1 MKNKVVIAILVIVM
15 ILPSIVA
22 IINYN
27 SEQRGEVSNINVLS
41 MSLVDPAGNI
51 YNFTREGDED
61 QLKMIEYFVST
72 KNDAE
77 EIASI
82 PSTIESGNY
91 YRLSVNTSASE
102 TAYKYYFT
110 SNTQDCYFVDG
121 DGKTYQMSEKKAHQ
135 FLTSGYAA
143 HLYENGTAPM
153 LSVTGQNLMPDACT
167 WNFINSDGKY
177 TAAVTPVS
185 ESVEAVEIEGG
196 FAMDFTNQPDSFTVK
211 LTDKGTGEVVFDDV
225 YDNISSVIVTK
236 NMALKAEVTAK
247 WYEDK
252 TRNYYGEQT
261 FIFDASLSAPAE
273 FYAGI
278 NTIQVGEFVCI
289 TAVNV
294 NKPENIQ
301 FTSEPDIGYA
311 PKFFTQ
317 EDGLSYALVPFKSD
331 LEVGQYTLSF
341 SYGGASQNINIDLQN
356 RDNAFR
362 TREKTYADAVVE
374 NYYKDEVIAKT
385 EETLRP
391 IAQSSVEK
399 MYFEGVFPEVCD
411 TEVATLST
419 GYGHTIQVK
428 GTEISYFHSGV
439 DYAGPMGTA
448 VNAGNAGEVVFAD
461 YLDHTGYIVVID
473 HGLGLKSW
481 YAHLGKVAVKVG
493 DVVATGDQIG
503 EFGSTGFANE
513 TGVHVGYT
521 IFETPVCQ
529 YTLWADGNNKGVPVY
544 KPE

>member
-1 MKNKVVIAILVIVM
+1 MKNKVVIALLLIVM
-15 ILPSIVA
+15 IIPSVIAIV
-22 IINYN
+22 NYN

-51 YNFTREGDED
+51 YNFARDGGEE
-61 QLKMIEYFVST
+61 QLEMIEYFVST
-72 KNDAE
+72 KDGAE
-77 EIASI
+77 EISAI
-82 PSTIESGNY
+82 PPTIESGNY

-121 DGKTYQMSEKKAHQ
+121 DGKTYQMSEKKAQQ
-135 FLTSGYAA
+135 FLSSGYSA
-143 HLYENGTAPM
+143 HLYENGVAPI
-153 LSVTGQNLMPDACT
+153 LNVTGQTLLPDACT
-167 WNFINSDGKY
+167 WNFINADGKY
-177 TAAVTPVS
+177 TAAVAPVS
-185 ESVEAVEIEGG
+185 DNVEAVEIEGG
-196 FAMDFTNQPDSFTVK
+196 FAMDFSTEPDSFTVK
-211 LTDKGTGEVVFDDV
+211 LTDKNTGDVIFDDV
-225 YDNISSVIVTK
+225 YDNISSVIITK
-236 NMALKAEVTAK
+236 DMALKAEVTAK
-247 WYEDK
+247 WFEDK

-261 FIFDASLSAPAE
+261 FVFEAALSAPAE
-273 FYAGI
+273 FYAGV
-278 NTIQVGEFVCI
+278 NTIQIGEFVCI

-294 NKPENIQ
+294 NKAENIQ
-301 FTSEPDIGYA
+301 FTSEPDIGYT

-341 SYGGASQNINIDLQN
+341 SYGGASQNINIDLKQ
-356 RDNAFR
+356 RDNGFR
-362 TREKTYADAVVE
+362 TREKTYADAVVK
-374 NYYKDEVIAKT
+374 NYYNEEVIAKT

-391 IAQSSVEK
+391 IAQASVEK
-399 MYFEGVFPEVCD
+399 MYFEGSFLEACD
-411 TEVATLST
+411 TKVGKLAT
-419 GYGHTIQVK
+419 GYGHTIKVT
-428 GTEISYFHSGV
+428 GTDISYFHSGV
-439 DYAGPMGTA
+439 DYSGPAGTA

-493 DVVATGDQIG
+493 DVVAKGDQIG
-503 EFGSTGFANE
+503 EFGSTGFASEN
-513 TGVHVGYT
+513 GVHVGYT